1 MNSDTQRIRPVDGDL
16 STHQAYQA
24 RYGWREPVS
33 AADRNERQTRRL
45 LWWCL
50 GAFAATVAGLLSLQ
64 GCR

>member
-1 MNSDTQRIRPVDGDL
+1 MNRDTQRIRPVDGDL
-16 STHQAYQA
+16 SAHQAYQV
-24 RYGWREPVS
+24 RYGWREAESP
-33 AADRNERQTRRL
+33 ADLNERQTRRL